1 MNEVDETIARLETA
15 LGLTDGFFVGLAKED
30 DWSFV
35 VKCHALMES
44 ACSYL
49 LTAYFDSP
57 AYADIF
63 SRLEMSNKK
72 TGKLAFLRAAGIIV
86 PEEASFIVALSEL
99 RNSLVHNIHRVPFKF
114 QDHVSSLDK
123 NQEHS
128 FAKSFGYAYLDS
140 DDNDKLILKDSR
152 PILSD
157 PKSAILHGIK
167 LILDII
173 LLQVETHKFELE
185 AVEQQKRI
193 YEQVIANNRLH
204 RIAETTGSRLAT
216 HCIS

>member
-1 MNEVDETIARLETA
+1 VIAYDETIAKLETD
-15 LGLTDGFFVGLAKED
+15 LGLTDGFFAGLAEED

-49 LTAYFDSP
+49 LTAYFNNPS
-57 AYADIF
+57 YADIF
-63 SRLEMSNKK
+63 SRLEMTDKK
-72 TGKLAFLRAAGIIV
+72 KGKLAFLRATGMIV

-99 RNSLVHNIHRVPFKF
+99 RNSLVHNIHRVPFRF
-114 QDHVSSLDK
+114 SDHVSSLDK
-123 NQEHS
+123 NQQYT

-140 DDNDKLILKDSR
+140 NDNDKLVLKDSR

-157 PKSAILHGIK
+157 PKSAILHALK
-167 LILDII
+167 LILAII
-173 LLQVETHKFELE
+173 LLQVETQRFKLE
-185 AVEQQKRI
+185 AAEQQKGI

-204 RIAETTGSRLAT
+204 RIAETAGSR
-216 HCIS
+216 